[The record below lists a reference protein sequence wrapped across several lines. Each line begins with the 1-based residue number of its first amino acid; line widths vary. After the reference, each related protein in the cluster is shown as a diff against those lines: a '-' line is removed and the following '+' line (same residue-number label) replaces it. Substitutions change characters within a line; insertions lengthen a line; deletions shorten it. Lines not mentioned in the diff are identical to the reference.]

1 MPVTGRLTRAPLG
14 FCPTGDLP
22 MNALLADWD
31 TPFGL
36 PPFAAIT
43 DADFAPAF
51 DAALA
56 QARTNISAIADGPG
70 TDFAQVIEGLELA
83 EDLLD
88 RVAGVFYNL
97 VGADST
103 AAREALQR
111 DLAPKM
117 SAFSSEVTNNHA
129 LWAKIDA
136 LWQTRE
142 GLDLTPEQL
151 RVLTLYHQMFVRSG
165 ARLQGRDAT
174 RLTAVK
180 SRLAVLGTAFS
191 QNLLADE
198 RAWFMEL
205 AEAGLTALPRFVQD
219 AARAA
224 GAERGVAAAVTLNR
238 SLIVPFL
245 QFSPDRTLRQRAYE
259 AWVARGANGGPT
271 DNRAIAAETLALRA
285 ERAGLLGY
293 PDFAHFKLEP
303 EMAKTPAAVRDL
315 LMQVWEPAKRKAN
328 TDAGILQAMLLADGL
343 SAPLE
348 PWDWRYYSEKRRR
361 AEHDLDEAALKPYL
375 SLDAMLG
382 AQFDCANRLFG
393 LEFRELDGPFYHP
406 DVRGW
411 EVTRGGAHVAVF
423 LGDYFARG
431 SKRSGAWCSAM
442 RSQRKLGGD
451 QRPIVVN
458 VCNFAK
464 GAPSLLSYDDART
477 LFHEFGHALHQML
490 SAVTYG
496 FISGT
501 SVARDFVELPSQLYE
516 HWLEVPEVLQKHARN
531 YQTGEPMPADMLE
544 RLLAASTYDQGFA
557 TVEFVASA
565 MVDLEFH
572 TGNPPADP
580 MQKQAEILEDL
591 GMPRAIRMRHAT
603 PQFAHVFSGD
613 GYSSGY
619 YSYMW
624 SEVMDADAF
633 AAFEETGDAFDPAT
647 AARLEKFILSAGGS
661 QDPEVLYLHFRGR
674 MPGVEALLKGRGL
687 LEAQAG

>member
-1 MPVTGRLTRAPLG
+1 
-14 FCPTGDLP
+14 
-22 MNALLADWD
+22 MNALLAPWD

-36 PPFAAIT
+36 PPFAALR
-43 DADFAPAF
+43 DEDFAPAF
-51 DAALA
+51 DAGLTE
-56 QARTNISAIADGPG
+56 ARAAIAAIADGPG
-70 TDFAQVIEGLELA
+70 TTFAEVIEALELA
-83 EDLLD
+83 EATLD

-97 VGADST
+97 AGADST
-103 AAREALQR
+103 DAREALMR

-117 SAFSSEVTNNHA
+117 SAFSSEVTNNAA

-136 LWQTRE
+136 LWQARDTL
-142 GLDLTPEQL
+142 GLAPEQL
-151 RVLTLYHQMFVRSG
+151 RVLTLYRRMFVRSG
-165 ARLQGRDAT
+165 AGLPADKAE

-180 SRLAVLGTAFS
+180 SRLAVLGTQFG

-198 RAWFMEL
+198 RGWSMPLEEADL
-205 AEAGLTALPRFVQD
+205 AALPGFVQD
-219 AARAA
+219 VARAA
-224 GAERGVAAAVTLNR
+224 GAERGTGPVVTLNR

-245 QFSPDRTLRQRAYE
+245 QFSPNRALRERAYQ
-259 AWVARGANGGPT
+259 AWVARGANGGET
-271 DNRAIAAETLALRA
+271 DNRAIAAEILALRH
-285 ERAGLLGY
+285 ERAQLLGY
-293 PDFAHFKLEP
+293 PDFAAFKLEP

-315 LMQVWEPAKRKAN
+315 LLRVWSPARAKALS
-328 TDAGILQAMLLADGL
+328 DAAVLEGMLSADGIPG
-343 SAPLE
+343 PLE
-348 PWDWRYYSEKRRR
+348 PWDWRYYSEKRRN

-382 AQFDCANRLFG
+382 AMFGCATRLFG
-393 LEFRELDGPFYHP
+393 LEFREIDGPFYHP

-411 EVTRGGAHVAVF
+411 EVTRQGRHIAVF
-423 LGDYFARG
+423 LGDYFARA

-464 GAPSLLSYDDART
+464 GDPCLLSYDDART

-490 SAVTYG
+490 SDVTYG

-516 HWLEVPEVLQKHARN
+516 HWLEVPAVLEEHARHF
-531 YQTGEPMPADMLE
+531 QTGEPMPSDMLR
-544 RLLAASTYDQGFA
+544 RLLDAGTYDQGFA

-572 TGNPPADP
+572 NGPPPADP
-580 MQKQAEILEDL
+580 MQKQAEVLETL

-603 PQFAHVFSGD
+603 PHFAHVFSGD
-613 GYSSGY
+613 GYSAGY

-633 AAFEETGDAFDPAT
+633 AAFEETGDPFHPET
-647 AARLEKFILSAGGS
+647 AARLERFILSAGGS
-661 QDPEVLYLHFRGR
+661 EEAEALYLQFRGR

-687 LEAQAG
+687 LDAA